1 MSSKKCLLENLPAK
15 RFSRA
20 FTDPRRKSKDAD
32 FHGCRYVRDNET
44 VLRMY
49 KSQIALGRCNMKKTF
64 VISAAT
70 LIAIG
75 AAIFSWTEANAE
87 DARGGGVNIIRL
99 APVPPNDAMSKA
111 PRRPHRHSVV
121 GRSIYV
127 NGAHMKCSPPR

>member
-1 MSSKKCLLENLPAK
+1 MLISTAAVMFVTMRPFYACN
-15 RFSRA
+15 
-20 FTDPRRKSKDAD
+20 
-32 FHGCRYVRDNET
+32 
-44 VLRMY
+44 
-49 KSQIALGRCNMKKTF
+49 KSQIALWRCNMKKTF

-99 APVPPNDAMSKA
+99 APVPAKDAMSKA

>member
-15 RFSRA
+15 RFSKA
-20 FTDPRRKSKDAD
+20 FTGTRRKSKDAD

-70 LIAIG
+70 FIAIG
-75 AAIFSWTEANAE
+75 AAIFSWSEANAE

-111 PRRPHRHSVV
+111 PRRPHRHGVV

-127 NGAHMKCSPPR
+127 NGAHMKYSPPR

>member
-1 MSSKKCLLENLPAK
+1 
-15 RFSRA
+15 
-20 FTDPRRKSKDAD
+20 
-32 FHGCRYVRDNET
+32 
-44 VLRMY
+44 
-49 KSQIALGRCNMKKTF
+49 MKKAF

-75 AAIFSWTEANAE
+75 AAIFSWSEANAE

-111 PRRPHRHSVV
+111 PRRPHRHGVV